1 MIDAL
6 IDAAGITAL
15 TIAGGALLSSGA
27 RWYLDKKRPQQHVHM
42 RVIPQIDGL
51 KYELQCHT
59 GRCDWTDSHTDL
71 ADARVA
77 IHDHLVGHHGIQ
89 RPL

>member
-1 MIDAL
+1 MIELL

-15 TIAGGALLSSGA
+15 TMAGGALLSRGA
-27 RWYLDKKRPQQHVHM
+27 RWYARKKTPPQHIHM
-42 RVIPQIDGL
+42 RVVPQIDGL
-51 KYELQCHT
+51 RYELQCHT
-59 GRCDWTDSHTDL
+59 GRCEWEDQHTTVD
-71 ADARVA
+71 DARRA